1 MNGNFEKDWFDVIL
15 KMTEDSRKM
24 SYAVWRVSPMKILP
38 VILETYLF
46 NPGQVYVS
54 VDSSQ
59 LSSYL
64 GLENT

>member
-1 MNGNFEKDWFDVIL
+1 
-15 KMTEDSRKM
+15 
-24 SYAVWRVSPMKILP
+24 MKILQ